1 MEINLDIK
9 EDVKDVLFPELFDD
23 NLPEKKEYF
32 DKSTSSYSDDI
43 LQMYLKEVGK
53 KKLISSKEELHLGK
67 IIQTGSKKERK
78 EALQKLVISNLRL
91 VVSVAKKYIGQ
102 GVSFLD
108 MIQEGSMGLIRAAER
123 FDYKKGFKFSTYATW
138 WIRQSIIRAVAN
150 TSRTVRIPVHMS
162 DKIRLLKKTMQ
173 ELSVELGHEPTDSEL
188 AEKLGLS
195 KLKVVNIKK
204 AMIKEPIS
212 LDMQIGDEICLED
225 YVPDKIHTSPS
236 QEVVETMLNQDI
248 AKLLTCL
255 DTREKAIIEGRFG
268 ISGNKPRTL
277 EDLGHELGFSKERIR
292 QLESIALKKL
302 REQPEVVHLKDYFNN

>member
-9 EDVKDVLFPELFDD
+9 EDVKDVFFAEFFED
-23 NLPEKKEYF
+23 NLPDKKEYF

-67 IIQTGSKKERK
+67 IIQEGTKQERNK
-78 EALQKLVISNLRL
+78 ALHKLVIANLRL
-91 VVSVAKKYIGQ
+91 VVSIAKKYIGQ

-108 MIQEGSMGLIRAAER
+108 MIQEGSLGLIRAAER

-150 TSRTVRIPVHMS
+150 TARTVRIPVHMS
-162 DKIRLLKKTMQ
+162 DKIRLLKKTIQ
-173 ELSVELGHEPTDSEL
+173 ELSIELGHEPSDNEL
-188 AEKLGLS
+188 AKRLGIS
-195 KLKVVNIKK
+195 KLKVANIKK

-225 YVPDKIHTSPS
+225 YVPDKIHPPPS
-236 QEVVETMLNQDI
+236 QEVVDNMLNKDI
-248 AKLLTCL
+248 SKLLNCL
-255 DTREKAIIEGRFG
+255 DKREKAIIEGRFG
-268 ISGNKPRTL
+268 IRGGKPRTL

-292 QLESIALKKL
+292 QLEGIALKKL
-302 REQPEVVHLKDYFNN
+302 REQPDIVHLKDYF